1 MDWQTVLLDFL
12 PLIIFVLLL
21 LFVLRQRMNR
31 VIPVYMISAF
41 KTDFPDRVEMK
52 VSPDK
57 AEIDEWEKT
66 FRNTGY
72 RVSRQTDEIKVSLTR
87 LNRGVRV

>member
-1 MDWQTVLLDFL
+1 MDWQTALLNFL

-31 VIPVYMISAF
+31 VITVHMISAF
-41 KTDFPDRVEMK
+41 KIDFPDRVEMK
-52 VSPDK
+52 VSSDK

-72 RVSRQTDEIKVSLTR
+72 RVSRHTDDIKVSLTR
-87 LNRGVRV
+87 LNRGVGI